1 MAENKTMKHFANG
14 LRLCMGDRL
23 ASDAISFIDM
33 LAEDAVMEFPYAPP
47 GSIKRLDGKATIAKY
62 MEEVSGRLQ
71 IERFAPPVIH
81 PTPDGFVL
89 ETSCEGVATHTGKP
103 YNQQYISVITLR
115 DGHIVHYRDYWNPL
129 VVLEAMGAGRSTGQG
144 SN

>member
-1 MAENKTMKHFANG
+1 MAENNTMKLFAEG
-14 LRLCMGDRL
+14 LRFCMGDRL
-23 ASDAISFIDM
+23 ATEAVSFVDM
-33 LAEDAVMEFPYAPP
+33 LADDAIMEFPYALP
-47 GSIKRLDGKATIAKY
+47 GSVERLDGKAAIEKY

-89 ETSCEGVATHTGKP
+89 ETSCEGVATRTGKP

-115 DGHIVHYRDYWNPL
+115 DGHIAHYRDYWNPM
-129 VVLEAMGAGRSTGQG
+129 VALEAMGAGRSTEQG
-144 SN
+144 GK

>member
-1 MAENKTMKHFANG
+1 M
-14 LRLCMGDRL
+14 
-23 ASDAISFIDM
+23 
-33 LAEDAVMEFPYAPP
+33 
-47 GSIKRLDGKATIAKY
+47 
-62 MEEVSGRLQ
+62 
-71 IERFAPPVIH
+71 IH

>member
-1 MAENKTMKHFANG
+1 MAENRTMKLFAEG

-23 ASDAISFIDM
+23 TAEAVSFVDM

-81 PTPDGFVL
+81 PTPDGF
-89 ETSCEGVATHTGKP
+89 CEGVATHTGKP
-103 YNQQYISVITLR
+103 YNQQYISVITLHN
-115 DGHIVHYRDYWNPL
+115 GHIVHYRDYWNPL
-129 VVLEAMGAGRSTGQG
+129 VVLEAMGAGRSTEQG
-144 SN
+144 GN